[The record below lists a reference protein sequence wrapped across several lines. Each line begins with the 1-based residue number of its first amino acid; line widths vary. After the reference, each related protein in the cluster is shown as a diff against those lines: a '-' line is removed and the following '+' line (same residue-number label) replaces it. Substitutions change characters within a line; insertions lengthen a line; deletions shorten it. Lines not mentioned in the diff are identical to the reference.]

1 MLVNGDGQNDIR
13 EVGETMTLSY
23 VLSYVTR
30 WTDAQIVVR
39 SGKSEVEKPL
49 LPPDDGS
56 YGFMQVFDSEE
67 ALQKAYPGAKYFAIE
82 TIKPAEKEAAGT

>member
-1 MLVNGDGQNDIR
+1 
-13 EVGETMTLSY
+13 MTLSY

-30 WTDAQIVVR
+30 WTDAQVVVS
-39 SGKSEVEKPL
+39 SGGTEAANPL
-49 LPPDDGS
+49 PLPDDGS